1 VRTSDFDY
9 ELPADRI
16 AQRPKSPRDSARL
29 LVYDRK
35 SGQIEHRIFHELLEY
50 LSDEDIIVI
59 NETRVIRARL
69 RAVKVPSGGAAE
81 IFLLKRLSNKK
92 WEVIVGGKGIKRGSQ
107 LQISGGPRAEVLD
120 ELEGARRVI
129 SFDEPITHQLA
140 QIGEMPVPPYIH
152 TPLRDPDE
160 YQTVYASA
168 DGSVAAPT
176 AGLHFTP
183 GLLRRI
189 EKQKIGLAKISLHIG
204 LDTFAPVKLDD
215 PEKHPI
221 HQEWCQVT
229 AEAAESVN
237 LSRGRVIAVGTTSV
251 RTLETAAMNT
261 QSPERV
267 RPYEGETN
275 LFILPGYQFQAVDA
289 LITNFH
295 LPQTTL
301 LMMISAF
308 TGREQLLNIYTEA
321 IQKNYRFY
329 SFGDAMLIL

>member
-152 TPLRDPDE
+152 TPLRDFIAYWP
-160 YQTVYASA
+160 
-168 DGSVAAPT
+168 
-176 AGLHFTP
+176 
-183 GLLRRI
+183 R
-189 EKQKIGLAKISLHIG
+189 HIRSS
-204 LDTFAPVKLDD
+204 
-215 PEKHPI
+215 E
-221 HQEWCQVT
+221 
-229 AEAAESVN
+229 
-237 LSRGRVIAVGTTSV
+237 V
-251 RTLETAAMNT
+251 R
-261 QSPERV
+261 
-267 RPYEGETN
+267 
-275 LFILPGYQFQAVDA
+275 
-289 LITNFH
+289 
-295 LPQTTL
+295 
-301 LMMISAF
+301 
-308 TGREQLLNIYTEA
+308 
-321 IQKNYRFY
+321 
-329 SFGDAMLIL
+329 